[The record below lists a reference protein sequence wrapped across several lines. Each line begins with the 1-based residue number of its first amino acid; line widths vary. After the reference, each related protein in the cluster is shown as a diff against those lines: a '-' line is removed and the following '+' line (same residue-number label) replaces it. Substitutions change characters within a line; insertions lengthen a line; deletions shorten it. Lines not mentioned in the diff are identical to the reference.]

1 MPPSHED
8 LQMIRAKL
16 HQISDS
22 NVLRLLP
29 ALPKEI
35 AAEEK
40 MVAEGILPSSIF
52 FSRDCCLF
60 LLRHPS
66 YIWIIRLER
75 TLTDCS
81 RCSKVPD

>member
-1 MPPSHED
+1 
-8 LQMIRAKL
+8 MIRAKL

-35 AAEEK
+35 AVEEK

-52 FSRDCCLF
+52 FSRDCLYNKDKSAAIKGKKKK
-60 LLRHPS
+60 P
-66 YIWIIRLER
+66 
-75 TLTDCS
+75 
-81 RCSKVPD
+81 